1 MFASRL
7 SAFYNIICYTIVYYT
22 FSVQLQSQTVLS
34 YPVIAV
40 VYHSNITNVNYQ
52 RPSEVLRM
60 YANHVAAG
68 ALVRLRW
75 GSSQPFPDHL
85 TGGEESGCPLLKNSL
100 SRALWASMF
109 GPSGFSVPHPHSFL
123 TPSSFIFFRNMPG
136 TEGGCVTSQTGLW
149 RSCTAAVYKVADL
162 SKLSADVEKECWRVT
177 PAALPM

>member
-1 MFASRL
+1 
-7 SAFYNIICYTIVYYT
+7 
-22 FSVQLQSQTVLS
+22 VQLQSQTVLS

-109 GPSGFSVPHPHSFL
+109 GPSSLSVPH
-123 TPSSFIFFRNMPG
+123 TPLLLASLQLYFSRKMPD
-136 TEGGCVTSQTGLW
+136 
-149 RSCTAAVYKVADL
+149 R
-162 SKLSADVEKECWRVT
+162 
-177 PAALPM
+177 